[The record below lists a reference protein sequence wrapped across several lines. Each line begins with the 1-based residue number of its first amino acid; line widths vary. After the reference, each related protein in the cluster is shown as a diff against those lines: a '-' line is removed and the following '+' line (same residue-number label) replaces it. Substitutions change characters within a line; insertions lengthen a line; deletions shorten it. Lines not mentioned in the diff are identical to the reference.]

1 MSLSNYVPKIKSSDD
16 VLIDFEQANEME
28 DIKDEKPAFNKTSNF
43 FTKQPSGGFGGYL
56 TKKQNKSSGFDSR
69 N

>member
-43 FTKQPSGGFGGYL
+43 HKATIRRFWWVF
-56 TKKQNKSSGFDSR
+56 N
-69 N
+69 